1 MDVLIKTKPDG
12 PVYLFMEKTNAGL
25 TQLMIVGANEFLRIY
40 YGQANGIPI
49 YIAAI
54 TLPTRP
60 HFNLAITGGLHLV
73 F

>member
-1 MDVLIKTKPDG
+1 MARYI
-12 PVYLFMEKTNAGL
+12 YLWKKTNAGL
-25 TQLMIVGANEFLRIY
+25 SLLMTVRANEFLRIY

-60 HFNLAITGGLHLV
+60 HFNLAITGGPHLV